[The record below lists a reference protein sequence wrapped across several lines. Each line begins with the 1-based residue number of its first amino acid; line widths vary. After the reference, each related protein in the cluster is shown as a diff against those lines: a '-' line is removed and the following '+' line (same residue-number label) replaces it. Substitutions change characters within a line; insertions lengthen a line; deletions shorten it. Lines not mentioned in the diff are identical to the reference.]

1 MVKTTIGYGFS
12 DFGKRPPLIPYYFIM
27 ILRLIYK
34 PPHDVFII
42 YLIRVSYWPIT
53 GRHVAFE
60 EVGVSANKR
69 ATRGKRGGFQK
80 VVT

>member
-34 PPHDVFII
+34 PPHDVFK
-42 YLIRVSYWPIT
+42 YSLHRLFPFLP
-53 GRHVAFE
+53 R
-60 EVGVSANKR
+60 R
-69 ATRGKRGGFQK
+69 AGTNERMASPR
-80 VVT
+80 